1 MQKKRWQDL
10 TRSQHWAIM
19 IAGVIQVTLLVTAL
33 VDIRRRPPGGINGSK
48 RRWTAALFIN
58 FIGPIAYFLFGRKR
72 EIPAEFKAQW
82 QREQATAH
90 GMN

>member
-48 RRWTAALFIN
+48 RRWTAALFIS

-72 EIPAEFKAQW
+72 ETPTEAP
-82 QREQATAH
+82 AH